1 MNGIRESRST
11 SEIKKPSLRTVGL
24 ALLLVASSVIGGIA
38 YLALAATSTGGT
50 PGVTTL
56 GNQERQDI
64 TAANQW
70 VEGNIDFW
78 LESHLYDAEVRFDAG
93 SGPVTIPDKVDVAMS
108 FFFAEKNAI
117 VIDWTQDWFVTLK
130 GNVMFYSKSS
140 VPASGGL
147 FQCSTPPNIVTIP
160 KGGSSI
166 MVPQAGSICIS
177 DVNGLSNPDPNS
189 GWTSLMSLPL
199 SDLNKV
205 LPKRNEPCSTIVS
218 GLCSSGAESQS
229 SPATDHYFRVSFVDL
244 FGSGGKFPQSWWPNL
259 PAGKSLAIYF
269 RSHLALT
276 GIWKTAI
283 GGPGGGSQPE
293 FCITTGPGAIRNT
306 NYDRCSWTTI
316 SREGAGGA
324 QGSKNHGSV
333 NAPSIGSKTIPLPQV
348 VSPTGFITVCKIVT
362 GVETD
367 RAGAFGTL
375 TNGWT
380 VHVEGPFGTS
390 LTEVTGSDGQGCSK
404 FGPLFPGTYSVS
416 EVIQAGYVN
425 IGTLVVPQSS
435 RVSGTNPDPSN
446 PVGAI
451 LTFTQA
457 QSAIGPTVTFVN
469 FLPTIGLTCVCTQ
482 TITDASGHDVTSRG
496 FAVAGDTVTFTWIV
510 TNTGTTAL
518 NVVETHTNTGRF
530 QGNPLFMGTLASG
543 ASHTDS
549 RSTVITTADADG
561 TTISDSATA
570 TGTNNFGQT
579 VTATSNPCSVI
590 VRRPILKLSE
600 FGYTNIPTGP
610 PPTQGV
616 VTGETV
622 YTVRF
627 TNYGTADATLA
638 GSLTVTVSDM
648 TGGSFACT
656 TFTGP
661 EPGTS
666 LTGCV
671 LSFSGVSVVHSG
683 ASVTFTLTMDYV
695 TLPTGAKVFAD
706 LAATYVPA
714 GSSQSFIPSGV
725 PAEIM
730 FTIQGG

>member
-1 MNGIRESRST
+1 MGGMTGGGNQHRIVLRCCLLSEDFSMNDVRERRST
-11 SEIKKPSLRTVGL
+11 NEIKKPSLRTVGL
-24 ALLLVASSVIGGIA
+24 ALLLVASSVFGGIA
-38 YLALAATSTGGT
+38 YFALAATSPGGT
-50 PGVTTL
+50 PTVTTL

-93 SGPVTIPDKVDVAMS
+93 S
-108 FFFAEKNAI
+108 
-117 VIDWTQDWFVTLK
+117 
-130 GNVMFYSKSS
+130 
-140 VPASGGL
+140 SGA
-147 FQCSTPPNIVTIP
+147 TIP

-166 MVPQAGSICIS
+166 VVPQAGSICIS
-177 DVNGLSNPDPNS
+177 DVKGLSNPDPNL

-199 SDLNKV
+199 ADLNKT
-205 LPKRNEPCSTIVS
+205 LPKRNEPCSTVVN
-218 GLCSSGAESQS
+218 GLCSSGAESES

-244 FGSGGKFPQSWWPNL
+244 FGPSGKYPQSWWPNL

-276 GIWKTAI
+276 GIWKTSI
-283 GGPGGGSQPE
+283 GGPGGGSQSE

-306 NYDRCSWTTI
+306 NPSTYNRCSWTTV

-324 QGSKNHGSV
+324 QGSKNHGTLF
-333 NAPSIGSKTIPLPQV
+333 APGIGAKTIPLPQV

-416 EVIQAGYVN
+416 EVIQADYVN

-435 RVSGTNPDPSN
+435 RASGTNPDPSN
-446 PVGAI
+446 PAGAI

-482 TITDASGHDVTSRG
+482 TITDGSGHDVTSRG

-518 NVVETHTNTGRF
+518 NVV
-530 QGNPLFMGTLASG
+530 
-543 ASHTDS
+543 
-549 RSTVITTADADG
+549 
-561 TTISDSATA
+561 
-570 TGTNNFGQT
+570 
-579 VTATSNPCSVI
+579 
-590 VRRPILKLSE
+590 
-600 FGYTNIPTGP
+600 
-610 PPTQGV
+610 
-616 VTGETV
+616 
-622 YTVRF
+622 
-627 TNYGTADATLA
+627 
-638 GSLTVTVSDM
+638 
-648 TGGSFACT
+648 
-656 TFTGP
+656 
-661 EPGTS
+661 
-666 LTGCV
+666 
-671 LSFSGVSVVHSG
+671 
-683 ASVTFTLTMDYV
+683 
-695 TLPTGAKVFAD
+695 
-706 LAATYVPA
+706 
-714 GSSQSFIPSGV
+714 
-725 PAEIM
+725 
-730 FTIQGG
+730 